1 MKLIVE
7 NWQNYIEEGIEDG
20 EHNFKYYAFD
30 WDDNIVEMPT
40 KIILLDKSGDEVGMG
55 TEDFAHYRGMIGKEE
70 FDYEGVVVKDFAPNP
85 FRNFRVTGDGQFL
98 KDIRSAEPAP
108 SWNDFVECINSA
120 SIFAIITARGHK
132 PSTLKRAVYKYIIS
146 NHDGINSG
154 EVKRNI
160 QKYNKLFNKT
170 NKDSSIQG
178 YLDLC
183 KFYPVSFGP
192 MASMAS
198 PEQAKVQALGEFI
211 DYCQK
216 INKYMPIKV
225 GFSDDDRKNIDL
237 IEKHF
242 GEPRELV
249 SMTIKYTGKQHGEKK

>member
-7 NWQNYIEEGIEDG
+7 NWNKFIDEGIEDNK
-20 EHNFKYYAFD
+20 HNLRYYAFD
-30 WDDNIVEMPT
+30 WDDNIVQMPT
-40 KIILLDKSGDEVGMG
+40 KIILLDKSGNEVGMD
-55 TEDFAHYRGMIGKEE
+55 TESFAHYRGMVGKEE
-70 FDYEGVVVKDFAPNP
+70 FDFEGVIIKDFAPEP
-85 FRNFRVTGDGQFL
+85 FRNFRVAGDAQFL
-98 KDIRSAEPAP
+98 KDISSAQPAP
-108 SWNDFVECINSA
+108 SWDDFVECINSA

-154 EVKRNI
+154 EVIKNI
-160 QKYNKLFNKT
+160 KKYNKIFERT
-170 NKDSSIQG
+170 GKDASIKG

-198 PEQAKVQALGEFI
+198 PEQAKVEALKEFVN
-211 DYCQK
+211 YCEK
-216 INKYMPIKV
+216 INKGMPVKI

-242 GEPRELV
+242 SEPRDL
-249 SMTIKYTGKQHGEKK
+249 SKMTIKYTGKQHGE